1 MTAPTLAPGTTRP
14 LTVRGVAIPSLDPLA
29 RYDVAVEDGHLARI
43 DPVAAAAPEDGAP
56 EDGAVELWPGYVEA
70 HGHLALPPN
79 FDDSVDD
86 PEIVALQ
93 YLYHGVTHVL
103 DLFGFPLVSRR
114 WAEGAAASAL
124 PYPELLHCGY
134 AATSMRDAGGRTGHG
149 VEFPAPVF
157 MLGAAG
163 DADAVLRAN
172 RERGASFL
180 KLMFTDGTEQPDT
193 QVRFS
198 RLSAAVLADVA
209 RATAEQGVPAI
220 LDCNTR
226 AEVMQAYAAGFR
238 LFAHAVRDVELSDVD
253 WAHLEGARFVS
264 TLSGLRP
271 MIMSRAEF
279 EAEYARPGFGAT
291 QDPANL
297 AYVAGVEEPFGVRFG
312 CQESRIAALADMR
325 ANSLA
330 ALRRGAMLVG
340 TDCGNTGA
348 FHGYSLLGE
357 LDLLAGDGEPDEE
370 LRSALRTAITFG
382 NRALFDELAGRP
394 GTDPLAVGAPATF
407 NLIAPANRLSDLPQW
422 TVIDGVPVDRAAVAG
437 QIRALRGSPTR
448 GKVTL

>member
-1 MTAPTLAPGTTRP
+1 VTTAEP
-14 LTVRGVAIPSLDPLA
+14 LVLRGVAIPGLDPAA
-29 RYDVAVEDGHLARI
+29 RYDVAVEDGRLASI
-43 DPVAAAAPEDGAP
+43 EPVADAAPD
-56 EDGAVELWPGYVEA
+56 DGAVELWPGYVEA
-70 HGHLALPPN
+70 HGHLALAPN

-86 PEIVALQ
+86 PRIIALQ

-114 WAEGAAASAL
+114 WAEGAADSSL

-134 AATSMRDAGGRTGHG
+134 AATSVRDAAGRTGHG

-193 QVRFS
+193 EVRFS
-198 RLSAAVLADVA
+198 VLSAPVLADVA

-253 WAHLEGARFVS
+253 WDYLAGARFVS

-279 EAEYARPGFGAT
+279 EAEYARPGFAAT

-297 AYVAGVEEPFGVRFG
+297 AAVAEIEEPFGVRFN
-312 CQESRIAALADMR
+312 CQESRLAALADMR

-357 LDLLAGDGEPDEE
+357 LDLLAGSTVDDQ
-370 LRSALRTAITFG
+370 LRLALRRAITFG
-382 NRALFDELAGRP
+382 NRALFDELAGHP
-394 GTDPLAVGAPATF
+394 GGDPLAVGAPATF
-407 NLIAPANRLSDLPQW
+407 NLIAPAGPLSDLPQW
-422 TVIDGVPVDRAAVAG
+422 TVINGVPVDRALVAKEI
-437 QIRALRGSPTR
+437 QALRESESK
-448 GKVTL
+448 GKVAL